1 MPGKV
6 RRLLS
11 GASGGLGVGEGVVG
25 GDGEGGEL
33 GGTGVGGEGNGVGG
47 EGVGVGVDGG
57 VAEDNPIT
65 VNTVDVV

>member
-1 MPGKV
+1 MSK
-6 RRLLS
+6 
-11 GASGGLGVGEGVVG
+11 AGGELGVGEGVVG
-25 GDGEGGEL
+25 GDGVGGKL
-33 GGTGVGGEGNGVGG
+33 GGIAAGVGGEGNGVGG